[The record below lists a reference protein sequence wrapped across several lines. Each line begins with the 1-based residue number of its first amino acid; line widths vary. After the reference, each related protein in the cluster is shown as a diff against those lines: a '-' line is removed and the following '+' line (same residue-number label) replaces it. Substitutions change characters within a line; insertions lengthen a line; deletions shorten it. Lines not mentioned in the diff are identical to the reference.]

1 MDGLSPIGRKKL
13 KARAH
18 ALNPIIHLGGK
29 GLTEAVI
36 AEIGRA
42 LDAHE
47 LIKVRAGSMERDERE
62 AALAEICA
70 KVDAQ
75 PVQHIGKVLILFRQ
89 KPESSSLLLIEDA
102 RRGFEDIA
110 AGRVQDADS
119 ALARIQQRRATK
131 AAGKTPK
138 GD

>member
-1 MDGLSPIGRKKL
+1 MDALSPIERKKL

-18 ALNPIIHLGGK
+18 ALNPIIHLGSK

-47 LIKVRAGSMERDERE
+47 LIKVRAGGMERDERE

-70 KVDAQ
+70 RLEAQ
-75 PVQHIGKVLILFRQ
+75 PVQHIGKVLVVYRR
-89 KPESSSLLLIEDA
+89 KAED
-102 RRGFEDIA
+102 
-110 AGRVQDADS
+110 S
-119 ALARIQQRRATK
+119 
-131 AAGKTPK
+131 
-138 GD
+138 

>member
-1 MDGLSPIGRKKL
+1 MDGLSPIERKKL

-18 ALNPIIHLGGK
+18 ALDPIIHIGGK

-62 AALAEICA
+62 AKFTEICA
-70 KVDAQ
+70 RLQAQ
-75 PVQHIGKVLILFRQ
+75 PVQHIGKVFVVYRK
-89 KPESSSLLLIEDA
+89 KPD
-102 RRGFEDIA
+102 
-110 AGRVQDADS
+110 DS
-119 ALARIQQRRATK
+119 
-131 AAGKTPK
+131 
-138 GD
+138 

>member
-1 MDGLSPIGRKKL
+1 MDGLSPIERKKL

-18 ALNPIIHLGGK
+18 ALSPIVHIGGK

-47 LIKVRAGSMERDERE
+47 LIKVRAGSMERDARE
-62 AALAEICA
+62 AAFTEICA
-70 KVDAQ
+70 RLGAQ
-75 PVQHIGKVLILFRQ
+75 PVQHIGKVFVLYRQ

-110 AGRVQDADS
+110 AGRVQGADT
-119 ALARIQQRRATK
+119 AVARIQRRRAAK
-131 AAGKTPK
+131 AGGKPPRGT
-138 GD
+138 